1 MATKITPTIAK
12 ALATEVLANIKLNA
26 VDIRAKKDVVYKKD
40 KVYKELEKLAQQQ
53 AKLKSEIS
61 NKINILRD
69 KYPKTFVDFHYS
81 TSSVNISHTG
91 VIPTYESVYNK
102 IIIEGFTSNDGET
115 ADQFVKRIASE
126 ITKTL

>member
-1 MATKITPTIAK
+1 MATKITPAIAK
-12 ALATEVLANIKLNA
+12 ALATEVLINIKLQA
-26 VDIRAKKDVVYKKD
+26 VDIKAKKDAVYKKD
-40 KVYKELEKLAQQQ
+40 KVFKELEKLGQQQ
-53 AKLKSEIS
+53 VKLKGEIS

-81 TSSVNISHTG
+81 TCSVNISHTG

>member
-1 MATKITPTIAK
+1 MATKITPTVAK
-12 ALATEVLANIKLNA
+12 ALATEVLTNIKLQSTE
-26 VDIRAKKDVVYKKD
+26 IRAKKDAAYKKD

-53 AKLKSEIS
+53 AKLKGEIS

-81 TSSVNISHTG
+81 TSLLNISHTG

>member
-1 MATKITPTIAK
+1 MATKITPTVAK
-12 ALATEVLANIKLNA
+12 ALATEVLTNIKLQSTE
-26 VDIRAKKDVVYKKD
+26 IRAKKDAAYKKD

-53 AKLKSEIS
+53 AKLKGEIS

-69 KYPKTFVDFHYS
+69 KYPKTFVDFNYS
-81 TSSVNISHTG
+81 TSSVNISHIG